1 VWIRQR
7 EEVVVIVAAVAVVV
21 VLVVVMVQVVF
32 VPVAKRITL
41 PKDDKSHAAA
51 GTSSRTTHAHRD
63 A

>member
-1 VWIRQR
+1 M
-7 EEVVVIVAAVAVVV
+7 IVAAVAVVV